1 MWGVTREN
9 RISNQTIR
17 DIFSVAQTGEKSL
30 RWFSHVMRRDHLDA
44 VRTVM
49 EINVERKRR
58 KVILKNISINRIE
71 NEMKNKR

>member
-1 MWGVTREN
+1 
-9 RISNQTIR
+9 
-17 DIFSVAQTGEKSL
+17 
-30 RWFSHVMRRDHLDA
+30 MRRDHLDA